1 MVNTHEVH
9 KMNTT
14 STARIVRNS
23 IFSLAAVV
31 AISLPLAVSANSTD
45 SAEGNRSLLNS
56 EWKLE
61 VSNEPEAVYGKLQ
74 DKSHEVCG
82 LSSRQITGDLRR
94 SAEIDECYEGTL
106 DAAVLRMDNAE
117 VIALHQN

>member
-1 MVNTHEVH
+1 MINTHEVH
-9 KMNTT
+9 KMSTNF
-14 STARIVRNS
+14 TARIVRNS

-31 AISLPLAVSANSTD
+31 AISVPVAVSAGSTD
-45 SAEGNRSLLNS
+45 SVEGNRSLLNA

-74 DKSHEVCG
+74 DKSYEVCG
-82 LSSRQITGDLRR
+82 SPSRQITGDLRR
-94 SAEIDECYEGTL
+94 SAEINECYEGTL
-106 DAAVLRMDNAE
+106 EAAVLRLDDAE

>member
-1 MVNTHEVH
+1 MINTHEVH
-9 KMNTT
+9 KVNTN

-23 IFSLAAVV
+23 IISLAAVA
-31 AISLPLAVSANSTD
+31 AISLPLVVSAGSTD

-61 VSNEPEAVYGKLQ
+61 VSNQPDAVYGKLQ
-74 DKSHEVCG
+74 DQSHEVCG
-82 LSSRQITGDLRR
+82 SSSRQITGDLRR
-94 SAEIDECYEGTL
+94 SAEIDECYDGTL
-106 DAAVLRMDNAE
+106 EAAVLRLDNAE